1 MFCCVV
7 MSKDKNA
14 LSTSDAGTS
23 LDVGTLQALE
33 AIRELRS
40 NATKMFD
47 LLQQDQ
53 GGKDDGEEDNSAL
66 ANAMSN
72 LAHSIP
78 DQIETLEKFITCFA
92 RQGSTFFHQNAGLL
106 IRNDP
111 ADETHLYESIL
122 SSYNWIRRAR
132 EHAQWTFNFLNPMA
146 RRSQSKC
153 LRKVFPPSFLQMN
166 PTFMSNMLPF
176 MQRQYPGLHITTIP
190 RGRST
195 ILLMVTVRQVP
206 SLADPSR
213 PPSKIFEAAVLWRG
227 LQIEWA
233 NVKGPDESFYD
244 DSGKL
249 CLHRRSRY
257 AIFRHVTD
265 NVKGL
270 IQQFNSSLTTF
281 PMPQTVVRH
290 FFSWL
295 YYYRNVFAEPCCN
308 CKKILK
314 DNLPPSFREYRDSK
328 MYVVHENCR

>member
-1 MFCCVV
+1 
-7 MSKDKNA
+7 MSKDKSA
-14 LSTSDAGTS
+14 SSTSDAAAST
-23 LDVGTLQALE
+23 DVGALQALE
-33 AIRELRS
+33 AIRELRFNVTKLF
-40 NATKMFD
+40 NA
-47 LLQQDQ
+47 LQC
-53 GGKDDGEEDNSAL
+53 EDNAKEDDEEENSGLKGTVSHL
-66 ANAMSN
+66 ART
-72 LAHSIP
+72 IP
-78 DQIETLEKFITCFA
+78 EEIETLEKFITCFA
-92 RQGSTFFHQNAGLL
+92 RQGSSTFLHPNAGQL
-106 IRNDP
+106 IRNEP
-111 ADETHLYESIL
+111 ADETHLYENAL
-122 SSYNWIRRAR
+122 STYNWIRRAR
-132 EHAQWTFNFLNPMA
+132 DHAQWTYNFLNPMA
-146 RRSQSKC
+146 RRGQSKC

-166 PTFMSNMLPF
+166 PTFLSHMLPV
-176 MQRQYPGLHITTIP
+176 MQRQYPGLHITSIP

-195 ILLMVTVRQVP
+195 ILLMVTVRQVTSP
-206 SLADPSR
+206 PDPSR

-244 DSGKL
+244 DAGKL

-295 YYYRNVFAEPCCN
+295 YYYRNMFAEPCFH

-314 DNLPPSFREYRDSK
+314 DNLPPFFREYRDNK

>member
-1 MFCCVV
+1 

-14 LSTSDAGTS
+14 LSASDTGTS

-40 NATKMFD
+40 NVTKMFD
-47 LLQQDQ
+47 LLQQDHN
-53 GGKDDGEEDNSAL
+53 GKEDGDEDNSAL
-66 ANAMSN
+66 ANAMSK

-92 RQGSTFFHQNAGLL
+92 RQGGTFFHQNAGLL

-111 ADETHLYESIL
+111 ADETRLYENIL

-176 MQRQYPGLHITTIP
+176 MQRQYPGLHITSIP

-206 SLADPSR
+206 SPPDPSR

-295 YYYRNVFAEPCCN
+295 YYYRNMFAEPCCN